1 MRKLLFGK
9 LGSRRQHQNTGIIDL
24 VACLLGFLALTVSTT
39 AIRAEPVNNPPI
51 VQMLVPG
58 FEVRVLPVDLT
69 NINNLRYRGDGKLYA
84 LGYDGNIWLL
94 SDSTGDAMEDT
105 SAPFFVNQGSLRGPI
120 GMAVIPDDHQLLAH
134 TVHDGVTVGR
144 GVIVASKGKVSAIID
159 NDGDDRADVE
169 RVIATGWK
177 EIPPNVDCI
186 GIAVHPRD
194 GSIYFGLGTA
204 AYNNAYLLDAEGRS
218 QYELDSDRGTIQRI
232 VPDLTGREIVCT
244 GIRFTIG
251 MDFDEHHELFVS
263 DQEGATWL
271 PNGNPFDELLHIRP
285 GLHYGFPPR
294 HPKHLPN
301 LFDEP
306 SVVDYKPQHQS
317 TCGMAFN
324 RPFSPGGPIF
334 GPQSWRHD
342 LLVCGQ
348 SRGKLYRT
356 QLIRSR
362 DGEYTARNHL
372 IGCLSMLTV
381 DCCVSPR
388 GDLIV
393 ACHSGKP
400 DWGTGPAGKGKLLR
414 IRYSDPEM
422 PQPLETVASAAGEVR
437 ITFDSPLDPQHL
449 RNLAART
456 TIRYGEY
463 VSAGD
468 RFESLRPGYAV
479 VEMQQATPRYDLK
492 VHSAG
497 LTPDRRTLVLATEPQ
512 RLAVGYA
519 IRLPGLGREGPRS
532 AGEDDVTNHSRR
544 RDVQASEV
552 AIVQH
557 AAIDLAYTLSGVEVA
572 WKAEVADRPTKLGRL
587 PHVEWDLIKQ
597 LNIDA
602 DELDRIRAQIARP
615 GELRLSTQIDSYG
628 WMRPAVQSGATLDY
642 SPEDDHFV
650 TRGLLRLESN
660 VALTAKLGRPGGETA
675 SENRTGDDDALTSLL
690 DEGRHVLEIPL
701 PRDSTELLSLVIGCR
716 TGDGIPDL
724 RMRWLAELRSGE
736 QREGLVAPDRL
747 IMPWAE
753 RGAEQLESPARREIA
768 ELVDANWG
776 LGRQVF
782 WSEEAACAKCHVAHG
797 SGANLGPDLSN
808 LVDRDYESVLRDV
821 ALPDAAINP
830 DYITYQVV
838 TRDGRALIGT
848 IQSDGDRLLI
858 GDRDGRVSELPQEDV
873 DSIRPATVS
882 TMPSGLAEKLGR
894 EKMKHLLAFL
904 LQPPPRMTGVEAAR
918 SSLRPESTLERSRSQ
933 LTELIEMD
941 HQRDAGISVVAGV
954 ADDGQHRGDSKA
966 KPLRLLLV
974 AGKKDHGPGE
984 HDYPAWL
991 QVWNQLLSAA
1001 PGVSVDTAMDW
1012 PSESQLNAADTIIFY
1027 QKGQWSETRAEAI
1040 DRHLVRDGGLVYI
1053 HWAVEGGVGAD
1064 ALAERI
1070 GLASDAKQTAYR
1082 HGPLMVDFSRGKE
1095 HPITRGLGKIAFHDE
1110 SYWALR
1116 GTSSAIRV
1124 LGTAQE
1130 AVGEVPLFW
1139 TVEPRA
1145 GRIFV
1150 SIPGHYSATF
1160 DDPIFR
1166 LILLRGIAWASRSDV
1181 ERFLPVVTLG
1191 NTPACHE
1198 AGSDG

>member
-1 MRKLLFGK
+1 MRMLLFDN
-9 LGSRRQHQNTGIIDL
+9 LQSPRQCQNAGGMVW
-24 VACLLGFLALTVSTT
+24 VACLVGGLVFAVSTV
-39 AIRAEPVNNPPI
+39 AGAVEPLRNPPI

-58 FEVRVLPVDLT
+58 FEAQELPVDLT

-94 SDSTGDAMEDT
+94 SDSTGDALEDT
-105 SAPFFVNQGSLRGPI
+105 AEPFFVNEGSLRGPI
-120 GMAVIPDDHQLLAH
+120 GMAVIPDNHPLLAQ
-134 TVHDGVTVGR
+134 TVRDGVTVGR

-159 NDGDDRADVE
+159 TDGDDRSDVE

-186 GIAVHPRD
+186 GIAIHPLD

-204 AYNNAYLLDAEGRS
+204 AYNNAYLLDAAGESR
-218 QYELDSDRGTIQRI
+218 YELDSERGTIQRI
-232 VPDLTGREIVCT
+232 APDLSGREIVCT
-244 GIRFTIG
+244 GIRFSIG
-251 MDFDEHHELFVS
+251 MDFDQHHELFVS

-294 HPKHLPN
+294 HPKHLPDV
-301 LFDEP
+301 FDEP
-306 SVVDYKPQHQS
+306 SLLDYKPQHQS
-317 TCGMAFN
+317 TCGIAFN

-334 GPQSWRHD
+334 GPGSWRDD

-356 QLIRSR
+356 QLIRSH
-362 DGEYTARNHL
+362 DGQYTAQNHL

-400 DWGTGPAGKGKLLR
+400 DWGTGPGGQGKLLR
-414 IRYSDPEM
+414 IRYAHPEM
-422 PQPLETVASAAGEVR
+422 PQPLATVASAAGEVR
-437 ITFDSPLDPQHL
+437 ITFDSPLEPQHL

-456 TIRYGEY
+456 VIRYGEY

-468 RFESLRPGYAV
+468 RLESLRPGYAV
-479 VEMQQATPRYDLK
+479 VEMQQAAPRYDLK

-497 LTPDRRTLVLATEPQ
+497 VTPDRRTLVLATESQ
-512 RLAVGYA
+512 RLAVPYA
-519 IRLPGLGREGPRS
+519 IDLPGLGRQEPPS
-532 AGEDDVTNHSRR
+532 IGEDDTTGHSRR
-544 RDVQASEV
+544 HDGQANEQAMVQP
-552 AIVQH
+552 
-557 AAIDLAYTLSGVEVA
+557 AAIYLAYSLAGVEVA
-572 WKAEVADRPTKLGRL
+572 WKADQADRPKKLGRL
-587 PHVEWDLIKQ
+587 PHVEWDLINQ
-597 LNIDA
+597 LNVDA
-602 DELDRIRAQIARP
+602 DELDRIAAEIARP
-615 GELRLSTQIDSYG
+615 GELSLSTQIDSHG
-628 WMRPAVQSGATLDY
+628 WMRPAVQPGALLDY
-642 SPEDDHFV
+642 SPQDDQFV
-650 TRGLLRLESN
+650 TRAVLRLESN
-660 VALTAKLGRPGGETA
+660 VALTVQFGKPVGETA
-675 SENRTGDDDALTSLL
+675 STDKTGDQAEDVLTSLPQG
-690 DEGRHVLEIPL
+690 GRHLLDIPL
-701 PRDSTELLSLVIGCR
+701 PQDSTQLLPITIGCR
-716 TGDGIPDL
+716 TGDGVPDL
-724 RMRWLAELRSGE
+724 RMRWLAELRNGG
-736 QREGLVAPDRL
+736 QRTGLVAPDRL

-753 RGAEQLESPARREIA
+753 RGPEPLESPARREIP

-776 LGRQVF
+776 LGRRVF
-782 WSEEAACAKCHVAHG
+782 YSEEAACAKCHVAHG
-797 SGANLGPDLSN
+797 SGGNLGPDLSY
-808 LVDRDYESVLRDV
+808 LVDRDYASVLRDITH
-821 ALPDAAINP
+821 PDAAINP

-848 IQSDGDRLLI
+848 IQSDGGRLRI
-858 GDRDGRVSELPQEDV
+858 GDREGRITVLAQQDV
-873 DSIRPATVS
+873 DSMRPATVS
-882 TMPSGLAEKLGR
+882 TMPSGFAEKLGP

-904 LQPPPRMTGVEAAR
+904 LQPPPRMTGAEAGQPG
-918 SSLRPESTLERSRSQ
+918 LVPESTSQHSRSRVA
-933 LTELIEMD
+933 ELIEMERQNESAAD
-941 HQRDAGISVVAGV
+941 TETGSASAGR
-954 ADDGQHRGDSKA
+954 HRSA
-966 KPLRLLLV
+966 SQAEPLRLLLV

-991 QVWNQLLSAA
+991 RVWSQLLSTA
-1001 PGVSVDTAMDW
+1001 PAVNVDTAMDW
-1012 PSESQLNAADTIIFY
+1012 PSEAQWNAAHTVVFY
-1027 QKGQWSETRAEAI
+1027 QRGQWSEARAEAI
-1040 DRHLVRDGGLVYI
+1040 DRHLARGGGLVYI
-1053 HWAVEGGVGAD
+1053 HWAVEAGSGAD

-1082 HGPLMVDFSRGKE
+1082 HGPLTVDFSKGKD

-1116 GTSSAIRV
+1116 GTPSAIRV
-1124 LGTAQE
+1124 LGTAEE

-1160 DDPIFR
+1160 DDPLFR
-1166 LILLRGIAWASRSDV
+1166 LILLRGIAWAGRGDV

-1191 NTPACHE
+1191 VN
-1198 AGSDG
+1198 